1 MSARPADRRYRHW
14 VSLGSRDLGRC
25 VHESWAKWTHLDA
38 AENCSQLCRGTKPS
52 RACAPRA
59 GYLAAS
65 ELPFGGYGE
74 CEASLSE
81 SRCAYVAAQPRRSRG
96 VRAIRTHWASAARL
110 VVSPSEYFL
119 LGRMQ
124 YRQTL
129 PLNDREV
136 VLTFDDGPLPPYSDR
151 VLDILAKE
159 CVKATFF
166 LVGRM
171 ARANPAA
178 VRRIYN
184 AGHTVGTHSQNHPI
198 RFDRISGARIG
209 DEIDDG
215 IASVIA
221 ALGDA
226 KALAPYFRIPGLG
239 RTPAVEAH
247 LRSRV
252 AGGVELGHA
261 GRRLAQDQRQP
272 GAASRAVAAGA
283 EGQGRA
289 AAARYP
295 AAHGAGAA
303 GAADGTEATRLQD
316 RACRS
321 GGRAAGVAG
330 EAAMVASA
338 SNGGLA
344 ARARAA
350 GASR

>member
-1 MSARPADRRYRHW
+1 MLMCGAA
-14 VSLGSRDLGRC
+14 
-25 VHESWAKWTHLDA
+25 A
-38 AENCSQLCRGTKPS
+38 AEPRCPGNPDALGVS
-52 RACAPRA
+52 R
-59 GYLAAS
+59 
-65 ELPFGGYGE
+65 E
-74 CEASLSE
+74 
-81 SRCAYVAAQPRRSRG
+81 
-96 VRAIRTHWASAARL
+96 L

-136 VLTFDDGPLPPYSDR
+136 VLTFDDGPLPPYSGR

-171 ARANPAA
+171 ARANPAT

-247 LRSRV
+247 LRSRSLV
-252 AGGVELGHA
+252 VWSSDTLADDWRKISASQVL
-261 GRRLAQDQRQP
+261 RLALSRLERKGKGVLLLHDIQPRMVLALPALLTELKQRGFKIVHVVP
-272 GAASRAVAAGA
+272 
-283 EGQGRA
+283 EGER
-289 AAARYP
+289 P
-295 AAHGAGAA
+295 VLPK
-303 GAADGTEATRLQD
+303 AT
-316 RACRS
+316 
-321 GGRAAGVAG
+321 
-330 EAAMVASA
+330 MVASA
-338 SNGGLA
+338 SNEAWPRVLAPPALRVTTGSSVEPLLPAAEPAAEAAPASDAILSEEIPLPLPRPVRRAAVKPATKLQTIAA
-344 ARARAA
+344 ARDIHAA
-350 GASR
+350 Q

>member
-1 MSARPADRRYRHW
+1 M
-14 VSLGSRDLGRC
+14 
-25 VHESWAKWTHLDA
+25 
-38 AENCSQLCRGTKPS
+38 RGLLFGV
-52 RACAPRA
+52 ALV
-59 GYLAAS
+59 LAS
-65 ELPFGGYGE
+65 
-74 CEASLSE
+74 
-81 SRCAYVAAQPRRSRG
+81 
-96 VRAIRTHWASAARL
+96 SAATAEPACPGKPDALGVSREL

-166 LVGRM
+166 VVGRM
-171 ARANPAA
+171 ARANPAV

-215 IASVIA
+215 IASVAA

-247 LRSRV
+247 LKARSLVVWSSDTLADDWRKISANQV
-252 AGGVELGHA
+252 L
-261 GRRLAQDQRQP
+261 RLALSRLERKGKGVLLLHDIQPRMVLALPALLTELKLRGFKIVHVVPEGERPVLPERQ
-272 GAASRAVAAGA
+272 
-283 EGQGRA
+283 
-289 AAARYP
+289 
-295 AAHGAGAA
+295 
-303 GAADGTEATRLQD
+303 
-316 RACRS
+316 
-321 GGRAAGVAG
+321 
-330 EAAMVASA
+330 MVASA
-338 SNGGLA
+338 SKEAWPRVLPAPRMTTGSSAESPPA
-344 ARARAA
+344 AAPTAEPAA
-350 GASR
+350 GAEPIADAILSEEIPVPLPRPIRYAAAKPPSKPQVVAARDIHGAQ

>member
-1 MSARPADRRYRHW
+1 MRGILLGVALALTCSAA
-14 VSLGSRDLGRC
+14 
-25 VHESWAKWTHLDA
+25 A
-38 AENCSQLCRGTKPS
+38 AEPACPGNPDALGVS
-52 RACAPRA
+52 R
-59 GYLAAS
+59 
-65 ELPFGGYGE
+65 E
-74 CEASLSE
+74 
-81 SRCAYVAAQPRRSRG
+81 
-96 VRAIRTHWASAARL
+96 L
-110 VVSPSEYFL
+110 VVSPSEYFR

-171 ARANPAA
+171 ARANPAT

-198 RFDRISGARIG
+198 RFDRISGARIE

-247 LRSRV
+247 LKSRSLVVWSSDTLADDWRKISANQV
-252 AGGVELGHA
+252 LHLALSRLERKGKGVLLLHDIQPRMVLMLPTLLTELK
-261 GRRLAQDQRQP
+261 RRGFKIVHVVP
-272 GAASRAVAAGA
+272 
-283 EGQGRA
+283 EGERPMLPETQ
-289 AAARYP
+289 
-295 AAHGAGAA
+295 
-303 GAADGTEATRLQD
+303 L
-316 RACRS
+316 
-321 GGRAAGVAG
+321 
-330 EAAMVASA
+330 VASA
-338 SNGGLA
+338 SNEGWPRVMPMPAPRVTTGSSAQPLPA
-344 ARARAA
+344 ATEPAA
-350 GASR
+350 EAAWRLTRS

>member
-1 MSARPADRRYRHW
+1 M
-14 VSLGSRDLGRC
+14 
-25 VHESWAKWTHLDA
+25 
-38 AENCSQLCRGTKPS
+38 
-52 RACAPRA
+52 
-59 GYLAAS
+59 
-65 ELPFGGYGE
+65 
-74 CEASLSE
+74 
-81 SRCAYVAAQPRRSRG
+81 
-96 VRAIRTHWASAARL
+96 

-166 LVGRM
+166 LVGRQ

-247 LRSRV
+247 LKSRALV
-252 AGGVELGHA
+252 VWSSDTLADDWRKISANQVL
-261 GRRLAQDQRQP
+261 RLALSRLERKGKGVLLLHDIQPRMVLALPALLTELKQRGFKIVHVVP
-272 GAASRAVAAGA
+272 
-283 EGQGRA
+283 EGERPVLPERQ
-289 AAARYP
+289 
-295 AAHGAGAA
+295 
-303 GAADGTEATRLQD
+303 L
-316 RACRS
+316 
-321 GGRAAGVAG
+321 
-330 EAAMVASA
+330 VASA
-338 SNGGLA
+338 SKEAWPRVLA
-344 ARARAA
+344 ASVARTTTGSSAEQPSVAA
-350 GASR
+350 EPAAEAVSTLETIVSEEIPLPLPRLVRYAATKPAIKLQTVAVARDVHAAQ

>member
-1 MSARPADRRYRHW
+1 MCGAAAAKPVCPGKPDALG
-14 VSLGSRDLGRC
+14 VSR
-25 VHESWAKWTHLDA
+25 EM
-38 AENCSQLCRGTKPS
+38 
-52 RACAPRA
+52 
-59 GYLAAS
+59 
-65 ELPFGGYGE
+65 
-74 CEASLSE
+74 
-81 SRCAYVAAQPRRSRG
+81 
-96 VRAIRTHWASAARL
+96 

-124 YRQTL
+124 YRRTL

-166 LVGRM
+166 LVGRQ

-184 AGHTVGTHSQNHPI
+184 AGHTIGTHSQSHPI
-198 RFDRISGARIG
+198 RFDRISGTRIG

-247 LRSRV
+247 LKSRSLVVWSSDTLADDWRKISASQV
-252 AGGVELGHA
+252 L
-261 GRRLAQDQRQP
+261 RLALSRLERKGKGVLLLHDIQPRMVLALPALLTELKQRGFKIVHVVP
-272 GAASRAVAAGA
+272 
-283 EGQGRA
+283 EGERPMLPETQ
-289 AAARYP
+289 
-295 AAHGAGAA
+295 
-303 GAADGTEATRLQD
+303 L
-316 RACRS
+316 
-321 GGRAAGVAG
+321 
-330 EAAMVASA
+330 VASA
-338 SNGGLA
+338 SKDAWPRVLA
-344 ARARAA
+344 APAPRGTTGSSMEPLLAA
-350 GASR
+350 AEPAAESMPAPDTILSEEIPLPLPRPVRYAAVKFLAKPQTVATIRDIHAAQ